1 MPESWHLSFIQSLEM
16 SKHARTVCVM
26 NMSAIPSILL
36 CFPFE
41 NCVETCVGQCWW
53 TPSWLALLMQI
64 LFHPPHSRRSQ
75 SNREAENRRSVNP
88 RKNQIAHQL
97 NFSWWV
103 ATVWWTK
110 WQKEQEKTHRCKF
123 FEKCF
128 EFLKISIF
136 QWSLCSRWKLF
147 MRWQKVKGYSDIQ
160 DYQRFWRIL
169 RKSLKN
175 CWNSWRFLSLWYL
188 GSLGVFATV
197 SELQW
202 LMSHGMDWT
211 LDKYLRINL
220 VTVASSI
227 FS

>member
-1 MPESWHLSFIQSLEM
+1 MCWTVLMNTILARPSHANSFPSSSQQALTVKPGSWESQ
-16 SKHARTVCVM
+16 VCEPAQK
-26 NMSAIPSILL
+26 SDCTPDQLFL
-36 CFPFE
+36 
-41 NCVETCVGQCWW
+41 VGGY
-53 TPSWLALLMQI
+53 
-64 LFHPPHSRRSQ
+64 
-75 SNREAENRRSVNP
+75 SVVDKMAKGT
-88 RKNQIAHQL
+88 RKKLKKKRPIDVN
-97 NFSWWV
+97 S
-103 ATVWWTK
+103 
-110 WQKEQEKTHRCKF
+110 KF
-123 FEKCF
+123 FEKCS

-136 QWSLCSRWKLF
+136 QWSLGSRWKLF

-175 CWNSWRFLSLWYL
+175 YWNSWRSLSLWYL

-202 LMSHGMDWT
+202 LMSHGMSWT